1 MELHARKRL
10 EITVE
15 KRRLQTVVDILD
27 ADGEVTGYT
36 VLRTL
41 GGRGHT
47 GERLPQP
54 YSDVLDTVV
63 VVAIVKA
70 EVAGRV
76 VERLAPLLE
85 EIVGIVAVSDVQ
97 VMRAGHF

>member
-47 GERLPQP
+47 GNRMPQP

-70 EVAGRV
+70 EVAGRL
-76 VERLAPLLE
+76 VEALAPLLE
-85 EIVGIVAVSDVQ
+85 EIVGIVALSDIQ

>member
-1 MELHARKRL
+1 MALHARKKL

-15 KRRLQTVVDILD
+15 KRRLQTVVDLLD
-27 ADGEVTGYT
+27 QDGEVTGYT

-54 YSDVLDTVV
+54 YSDVLATVV

-70 EVAGRV
+70 EVAERL
-76 VERLAPLLE
+76 VEALAPLIE
-85 EIVGIVAVSDVQ
+85 EIVGIVSVSDVQ

>member
-47 GERLPQP
+47 GNRMPQP

-70 EVAGRV
+70 EVAGRL
-76 VERLAPLLE
+76 VETLAPLIE
-85 EIVGIVAVSDVQ
+85 DIVGIVALSDVQ

>member
-47 GERLPQP
+47 GDRMPQP

-70 EVAGRV
+70 EVAARL
-76 VERLAPLLE
+76 VETLAPLIE
-85 EIVGIVAVSDVQ
+85 EIVGIVAISDVQ

>member
-70 EVAGRV
+70 EVA
-76 VERLAPLLE
+76 ERLVEPW
-85 EIVGIVAVSDVQ
+85 
-97 VMRAGHF
+97 RR

>member
-10 EITVE
+10 DITVE

-47 GERLPQP
+47 GDRMPQP

-70 EVAGRV
+70 EVAARL
-76 VERLAPLLE
+76 VETLAPLIE
-85 EIVGIVAVSDVQ
+85 EIVGIVAISDVQ

>member
-15 KRRLQTVVDILD
+15 KRRLQTVVEVLD

-47 GERLPQP
+47 GDRMPQP

-70 EVAGRV
+70 EVAERL
-76 VERLAPLLE
+76 VEALAPLIE
-85 EIVGIVAVSDVQ
+85 EIVGIVAISDVQ

>member
-1 MELHARKRL
+1 MALHARKKL
-10 EITVE
+10 EITIE
-15 KRRLQTVVDILD
+15 KRRLQTLVDLLD

-36 VLRTL
+36 ILRTL

-63 VVAIVKA
+63 VVTIVKE
-70 EVAGRV
+70 EVA
-76 VERLAPLLE
+76 ERLLTALTPLLE
-85 EIVGIVAVSDVQ
+85 EVVGIVVVSDVQ
-97 VMRAGHF
+97 VMRPGHF

>member
-54 YSDVLDTVV
+54 FSDVLDTVV

-70 EVAGRV
+70 EVAERL
-76 VERLAPLLE
+76 VEALAPLIE
-85 EIVGIVAVSDVQ
+85 EIVGIVSVSDVQ

>member
-1 MELHARKRL
+1 MEMHARKRL

-15 KRRLQTVVDILD
+15 KRRLQTVVDLLD

-36 VLRTL
+36 VLPSL

-47 GERLPQP
+47 GTRLPQP
-54 YSDVLDTVV
+54 YSDVLDTVI
-63 VVAIVKA
+63 VVAIVKEA
-70 EVAGRV
+70 VADRL
-76 VERLAPLLE
+76 VEQLAPLIDR
-85 EIVGIVAVSDVQ
+85 IVGIVAVSDVQ